1 MFFHGASPPLV
12 LTIQRM
18 AFDNMQSENDKVAKL
33 VVHMVQLQQLSL
45 NPTSQGGKVSNFGH

>member
-1 MFFHGASPPLV
+1 
-12 LTIQRM
+12 M